1 MTELCIRIYRYFQA
15 HRAVFW
21 TTMIGL
27 FVVFGFFASRI
38 HLEEDLNKLMPASRN
53 PDGSVKLAFADL
65 RIKDKTFLLFQAK
78 DKKAMDQLAPVCD
91 AFVADLEKVDSKGG
105 KAQQSIDNIFCSIPE
120 DIMGDGIDYLSAHLP
135 AYIDTTLYSSID
147 SLLTPAHFQKQMQQN
162 AEDFSSEIGDMYPEL
177 ISMDPIG
184 MRNVLQKDYAPL
196 ISGGSGSYKIK
207 DDHIFVK
214 DGTVCLAFIT
224 PRFSATNTGQGSKL
238 FEELNDQ
245 IKKYQKTHPD
255 IKICYHGT
263 PASGYYNS
271 TTIKH
276 DLTTTVFGS
285 LIVAMLL
292 IWFCFR
298 NGNTLPLLFLP
309 VAFGALF
316 GLALMDI
323 IRGEFSLLALGI
335 GAVILGVSMSYVL
348 HVLTHFKYVSD
359 VEQVLREEVKPVCLG
374 CITTVGSFL
383 GLVFVKTDLLQDFGL
398 FATFSIV
405 GTTAFSLIFLPQF
418 LNPKN
423 NKINR
428 KAFNWIEKINDYP
441 YDRKRPLI
449 ITVSAIVVICLVA
462 FLVNGGTQFDADM
475 HDLGYND
482 PEVSYSENLLE
493 SKTYTGDKTKY
504 FASTGKTMEE
514 AIENFG
520 SLSHQLDSLQRIGLV
535 KSYTH
540 TEKVFVPLKVQQQR
554 IRAWYAFWT
563 PQRLQKVRSLIAAT
577 APQAGLTTDAFDTF
591 FDSFQ
596 QKATAD
602 PLYKAD
608 IIPAGYLSTL
618 MERSYGGDYLCYT
631 SVRCKNDSIRSD
643 HSDYS
648 RICNAVASK
657 PHQMVLDTY
666 YYTTDNLKMLNSDFN
681 VLQWISMAFVFV
693 VLLLSFKGN
702 IKLSLLGFM
711 PIILSWIVVLG
722 AMAIFGMKFNLVNI
736 IISTFIFGIGVDY
749 SIFVMS
755 GLVDGGDGSKLL
767 AYHKT
772 AIFFSAAILV
782 ITLGSMLLATH
793 PAIKSV
799 GFSTLVGLLSAV
811 ILSYVLQPAIYR
823 KWIKK

>member
-1 MTELCIRIYRYFQA
+1 
-15 HRAVFW
+15 
-21 TTMIGL
+21 
-27 FVVFGFFASRI
+27 
-38 HLEEDLNKLMPASRN
+38 
-53 PDGSVKLAFADL
+53 
-65 RIKDKTFLLFQAK
+65 
-78 DKKAMDQLAPVCD
+78 MDV
-91 AFVADLEKVDSKGG
+91 
-105 KAQQSIDNIFCSIPE
+105 
-120 DIMGDGIDYLSAHLP
+120 
-135 AYIDTTLYSSID
+135 
-147 SLLTPAHFQKQMQQN
+147 
-162 AEDFSSEIGDMYPEL
+162 
-177 ISMDPIG
+177 
-184 MRNVLQKDYAPL
+184 
-196 ISGGSGSYKIK
+196 
-207 DDHIFVK
+207 
-214 DGTVCLAFIT
+214 
-224 PRFSATNTGQGSKL
+224 
-238 FEELNDQ
+238 
-245 IKKYQKTHPD
+245 
-255 IKICYHGT
+255 
-263 PASGYYNS
+263 
-271 TTIKH
+271 
-276 DLTTTVFGS
+276 
-285 LIVAMLL
+285 
-292 IWFCFR
+292 
-298 NGNTLPLLFLP
+298 
-309 VAFGALF
+309 
-316 GLALMDI
+316 

-374 CITTVGSFL
+374 CVTTVGSFL

-398 FATFSIV
+398 FATFSII

-423 NKINR
+423 NKVNR
-428 KAFNWIEKINDYP
+428 KAFNFIEKINDYP

-493 SKTYTGDKTKY
+493 NKTYTGDKTKY

-520 SLSHQLDSLQRIGLV
+520 ALSHQLDSLQRIGLV

-540 TEKVFVPLKVQQQR
+540 TEKVFVPLKVQKER

-608 IIPAGYLSTL
+608 IIPEGYLSTL

-648 RICNAVASK
+648 RICDAVASK

-702 IKLSLLGFM
+702 VKLSLLGFM

-793 PAIKSV
+793 PAIRSV

-823 KWIKK
+823 LWIKK